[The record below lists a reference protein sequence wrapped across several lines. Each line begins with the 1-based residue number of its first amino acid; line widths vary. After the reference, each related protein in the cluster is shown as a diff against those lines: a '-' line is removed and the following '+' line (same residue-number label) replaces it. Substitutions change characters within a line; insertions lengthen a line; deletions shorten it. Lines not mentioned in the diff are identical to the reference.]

1 MDRVVIGGI
10 ELGDIVAAGIDETG
24 IRTTS
29 AQQASSSGL
38 QKSSNIRYV
47 NGDPPNNEESIG
59 IIRHSGPANTKYSTL
74 EARLRTFKDWPPALR
89 QEPKQLAD
97 AGFYYIGLSDQ
108 TKCFYCEGGLRNW
121 QPDDDPWTEHARW
134 FSKCGYVRLIK
145 GDEFITK
152 CLNERPPQTPGGS
165 KKDCQVSEE
174 DLKAWM
180 TSPVVIHVLNM
191 GIDDSRIK
199 MALKKHGKLYTDAN
213 TLATA
218 ALSMQMEE
226 QVRMIPSQNP
236 ESQDTTPR
244 PARSES
250 APCPPSTSVQLQN
263 EDPATSKASVDL
275 EQENQRLKEAR
286 ICRICMD
293 KEISV
298 VFLPCGHLICCV
310 QCAPSLRDCPLCRQS
325 IHGTVKTYMS

>member
-1 MDRVVIGGI
+1 M
-10 ELGDIVAAGIDETG
+10 
-24 IRTTS
+24 
-29 AQQASSSGL
+29 
-38 QKSSNIRYV
+38 
-47 NGDPPNNEESIG
+47 
-59 IIRHSGPANTKYSTL
+59 
-74 EARLRTFKDWPPALR
+74 RTFKDWPPALR

-263 EDPATSKASVDL
+263 EDPATSKASGKCFKRHKTTQNFNLNLFFQLISSKKIKGSKKHASVEFAWTKKSAWFFYLVD
-275 EQENQRLKEAR
+275 
-286 ICRICMD
+286 
-293 KEISV
+293 
-298 VFLPCGHLICCV
+298 
-310 QCAPSLRDCPLCRQS
+310 
-325 IHGTVKTYMS
+325 T